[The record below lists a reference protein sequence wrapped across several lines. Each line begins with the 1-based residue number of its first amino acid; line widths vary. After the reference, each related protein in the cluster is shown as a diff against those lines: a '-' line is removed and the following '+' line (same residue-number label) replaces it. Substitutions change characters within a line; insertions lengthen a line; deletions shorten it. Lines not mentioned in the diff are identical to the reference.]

1 MELRSYLLALRKNW
15 WVVLLLTVVATAGG
29 LVAHQLTPTSY
40 ASRVTFY
47 VSTPMPEGTNPQS
60 AGQFAESR
68 VNSYVELLSSERLA
82 AMVLRTSGVEDLT
95 PRELTKKITADAELN
110 TVLVT
115 ATVTDESGPRSLQLA
130 EGVADTFGA
139 MVDDLDN
146 QGRSDSIVVI
156 NTVSGPTYL
165 GAVAPSFVKYVGLG
179 LAAGLLLGVGLALL
193 RELLDNTVR
202 SAEVASAL
210 VGAPVIGS
218 IAFDKSS
225 RKEPLIL
232 GDKTTSTRAEA
243 FRQLRTNLQFVDV
256 ADPVGVVLIT
266 SSLPGEGKSTT
277 AVNLALTFVEAGQR
291 VLIIEGDLRRP
302 QVADYLGLERNVGL
316 TNVLVGQFEADEV
329 VQQWGNDGLHFLA
342 SGPIPPNPSEL
353 LGSQRMADLVE
364 ELRPQFDKIII
375 DAAPLLPVTDAA
387 VTSPLADGVVF
398 VVRHGRTTRQQVAN
412 ASKSLENINARVL
425 GTVINMRTMNRG
437 EETQYGA
444 GEYYGTETLTVAQSK
459 LAREVA
465 PRPGEAGDVEPSGA
479 GAPGVR
485 THRNADAERPAPADL
500 NRRGRRRE
508 QGATM
513 LDDSGQERSRRRT
526 RAVETVPGHSPTSP
540 NGPASVESRSA

>member
-15 WVVLLLTVVATAGG
+15 WVLLLLAVVGITGG
-29 LVAHQLTPTSY
+29 LVAHQVTPVSY
-40 ASRVTFY
+40 ASQVTFY
-47 VSTPMPEGTNPQS
+47 VSTPMPEGANPQS

-68 VNSYVELLSSERLA
+68 VKSYVELLSSERLA
-82 AMVLRTSGVEDLT
+82 AMVVQRSGVDLT
-95 PRELTKKITADAELN
+95 PRQVAQRISAEAELN

-115 ATVTDESGPRSLQLA
+115 ATVTDHSGPRSLDLA

-146 QGRSDSIVVI
+146 QGRSDAIVVI

-165 GAVAPSFVKYVGLG
+165 GAVAPSLVKYAGLG
-179 LAAGLLLGVGLALL
+179 LAIGLVSGVGLALL
-193 RELLDNTVR
+193 REVLDNTVR
-202 SAEVASAL
+202 TAELASAL

-232 GDKTTSTRAEA
+232 GDKTVSTRAEA
-243 FRQLRTNLQFVDV
+243 FRQLRTNLQFVDL
-256 ADPVGVVLIT
+256 AEPVQVVLIT
-266 SSLPGEGKSTT
+266 SSVPGEGKSTT

-329 VQQWGNDGLHFLA
+329 VQEWGRDGLHFLA

-353 LGSQRMADLVE
+353 LGSQRMADLVA
-364 ELRPQFDKIII
+364 ELRPQYDKIII

-398 VVRHGRTTRQQVAN
+398 VVRHGSTTRQQVSN
-412 ASKSLENINARVL
+412 ATKSLENINARVL
-425 GTVINMRTMNRG
+425 GAVINMRTMNRG
-437 EETQYGA
+437 EQNQYGA
-444 GEYYGTETLTVAQSK
+444 GEYYGDEMLTVTETR
-459 LAREVA
+459 LAHQ
-465 PRPGEAGDVEPSGA
+465 PR
-479 GAPGVR
+479 
-485 THRNADAERPAPADL
+485 ADAPAHAS
-500 NRRGRRRE
+500 E
-508 QGATM
+508 
-513 LDDSGQERSRRRT
+513 
-526 RAVETVPGHSPTSP
+526 SPTSDRRP
-540 NGPASVESRSA
+540 PMPVLATSRSPRSPSGVAPGERRSA

>member
-15 WVVLLLTVVATAGG
+15 WVVLLLTVLATAGG
-29 LVAHQLTPTSY
+29 FVAHQLTPTSF

-82 AMVLRTSGVEDLT
+82 AMVAQRSGVDLT
-95 PRELTKKITADAELN
+95 PREVSQQITAEAQLN

-115 ATVTDESGPRSLQLA
+115 ATVTDQSGPRSLQLA
-130 EGVADTFGA
+130 EGVADTFGE

-179 LAAGLLLGVGLALL
+179 LAVGLVLGVGLALL

-202 SAEVASAL
+202 SAELASAL

-232 GDKTTSTRAEA
+232 GDKTVSTRAEA
-243 FRQLRTNLQFVDV
+243 FRQLRTNLQFVDL

-329 VQQWGNDGLHFLA
+329 VQEWGSDGLHFLA

-364 ELRPQFDKIII
+364 ELRPQYDKIII

-398 VVRHGRTTRQQVAN
+398 VVRYGKTTRQQVSN
-412 ASKSLENINARVL
+412 AAKSLENINARVL
-425 GTVINMRTMNRG
+425 GAVINMRTMNRSEQG
-437 EETQYGA
+437 EYG
-444 GEYYGTETLTVAQSK
+444 GSEYYGTETLTVAQSR
-459 LAREVA
+459 LAREPGSFADQTADGQADVTTVESTKA
-465 PRPGEAGDVEPSGA
+465 SRAGRSDSGRPS
-479 GAPGVR
+479 
-485 THRNADAERPAPADL
+485 PADL
-500 NRRGRRRE
+500 HRGRRTRTA
-508 QGATM
+508 G
-513 LDDSGQERSRRRT
+513 GPER
-526 RAVETVPGHSPTSP
+526 VPEMVPSSSPRSP
-540 NGPASVESRSA
+540 NGRESVESRSA